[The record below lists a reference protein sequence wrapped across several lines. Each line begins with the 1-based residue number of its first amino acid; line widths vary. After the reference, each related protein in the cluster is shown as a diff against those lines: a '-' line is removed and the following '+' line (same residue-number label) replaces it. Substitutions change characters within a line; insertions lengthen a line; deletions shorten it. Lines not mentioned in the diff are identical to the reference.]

1 MRAVRLRLKLS
12 MPLLRSLGFWF
23 SEYLQIRR
31 TYGAAETGSGG
42 NTTCQG
48 EGARAAGDTGEHG
61 RKGVTFPSDVSDV
74 SGGSR
79 DAADQIRGGSRCGFG
94 NIFRRN
100 GDQSAG
106 TDSHGRA
113 RTQEARDGLLDYWIG
128 GAEDRLLTRAAR
140 LENVSCLC
148 RKLSW
153 IW

>member
-79 DAADQIRGGSRCGFG
+79 DAADQIRGGSRLRSEASAVANAMADRAPPAIVFLTEWTEWAELL
-94 NIFRRN
+94 RRRV
-100 GDQSAG
+100 SR
-106 TDSHGRA
+106 HGRKSE
-113 RTQEARDGLLDYWIG
+113 RWKSG
-128 GAEDRLLTRAAR
+128 GAGAPPYR
-140 LENVSCLC
+140 SG
-148 RKLSW
+148 K
-153 IW
+153 I